1 MHSQSRIA
9 TKSVALI
16 AIFAALYAVL
26 GTVPMFYIFGAYGQF
41 ITAALVVAPI
51 IGIVLGPAGGVLA
64 VTIGGL
70 AGMAVTGNTPMGI
83 FSFLPG
89 AFDALCTGLAFRG
102 KWYLSAMVFAAFIL
116 AFVALPSIGDAKY
129 FVWFIVVG
137 LFLLLS
143 PATTLAARYIRTFN
157 VQKLNLLPFKTF
169 NVEKLVLGV
178 AIFAL
183 IGVLVDEIVGS
194 FIYQAV
200 IAPLPPAEWEAVAFV
215 YPVER
220 LLATIVA
227 AIMGAAII
235 RGVRPLGIKIG
246 EAIA

>member
-1 MHSQSRIA
+1 MHLQLRIT
-9 TKSVALI
+9 TKSIALI

-26 GTVPMFYIFGAYGQF
+26 GTVPMFYIFGTYGQF

-89 AFDALCTGLAFRG
+89 ALDALCTGLAFRG
-102 KWYLSAMVFAAFIL
+102 KWYLSAAIFAPFIL
-116 AFVALPSIGDAKY
+116 AFVSLPSIGDAKY

-137 LFLLLS
+137 FFLLLS
-143 PATTLAARYIRTFN
+143 PATTLAARFVRTFN
-157 VQKLNLLPFKTF
+157 VEKLDLLPFKTV

-194 FIYQAV
+194 FIFQV
-200 IAPLPPAEWEAVAFV
+200 VAPLPPSEWEAVAFV

-220 LLATIVA
+220 LLATIMASIV
-227 AIMGAAII
+227 GAAII
-235 RGVRPLGIKIG
+235 RGVRPLGIEIG